1 MSKTA
6 IVTGA
11 SRGIGFQTS
20 IALAKKGHSVLAT
33 ARSKD
38 DLAELAGHYPNLIR
52 AFPADLTIEED
63 IEHLTEEVSNTYG
76 TVDVLV
82 NNAGALINKPFENL
96 TKEDWQK
103 MINVNLLTAV
113 DLTRSLLSLFS
124 DRAHIVNISSMGGFQ
139 GSDKF
144 PGLSA
149 YSAAKGAL
157 SILSECLSVELADRN
172 ISSNTLCLG
181 AVQTEMLGEAF
192 PGFKAPVSAE
202 EMGTYIAD
210 FALAGSK
217 FYNGQVLPV
226 ALGNP
231 E

>member
-1 MSKTA
+1 MNKIA

-11 SRGIGFQTS
+11 SRGIGYQTS
-20 IALAKKGHSVLAT
+20 LALAEKGHSVIAT
-33 ARSKD
+33 ARSKED
-38 DLAELAGHYPNLIR
+38 LLSLAEHYPDLIR
-52 AFPADLTIEED
+52 AFPADLTEEKD
-63 IEHLTEEVSNTYG
+63 INRLTEEVSNTYG
-76 TVDVLV
+76 DLDILV
-82 NNAGALINKPFENL
+82 NNAGALINKSFENL
-96 TKEDWQK
+96 TKDDWLK

-113 DLTRSLLSLFS
+113 DLTRSLLPCF
-124 DRAHIVNISSMGGFQ
+124 REHAHIVNISSMGGYQ

-157 SILSECLSVELADRN
+157 SILSECLSVELNDRN

-181 AVQTEMLGEAF
+181 AVQTEMLDEAF
-192 PGFKAPVSAE
+192 PGFNAPVSSE

-226 ALGNP
+226 TLGNP

>member
-11 SRGIGFQTS
+11 SRGIGYQTS
-20 IALAKKGHSVLAT
+20 IALAKKGHNVIAT

-38 DLAELAGHYPNLIR
+38 DLTELAGHNPDLIR
-52 AFPADLTIEED
+52 AFPADLTLETDIEE
-63 IEHLTEEVSNTYG
+63 LTEEVSKTYG

-82 NNAGALINKPFENL
+82 NNAGALINKSFEKL
-96 TKEDWQK
+96 TKDDWQK
-103 MINVNLLTAV
+103 MININLLTAV
-113 DLTRSLLSLFS
+113 NLTRSLLPRFS
-124 DRAHIVNISSMGGFQ
+124 DDAHIVNISSMGGFQ

-181 AVQTEMLGEAF
+181 AVQTEMLEEAF
-192 PGFKAPVSAE
+192 PGFKAPVSAD

-226 ALGNP
+226 TLGNP
-231 E
+231 K